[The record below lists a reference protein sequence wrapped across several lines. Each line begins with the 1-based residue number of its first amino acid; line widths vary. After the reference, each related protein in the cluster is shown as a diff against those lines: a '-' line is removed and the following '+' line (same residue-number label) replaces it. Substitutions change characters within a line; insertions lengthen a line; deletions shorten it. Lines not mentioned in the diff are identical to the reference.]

1 MKDVFF
7 VYRKSGLNYSI
18 EHVFNTVES
27 GLRKENVLVKN
38 IFLPYARV
46 CVSNLLR
53 NILYV
58 KRLCNSIT
66 HLTGD
71 THYAILLCKGKVVL
85 TIHDTRFL
93 DFEHGLKKMIFKWL
107 WFYLPMRKASYV
119 TCISNEVREKLISY
133 FPRFKD
139 KIHII
144 YNPLDTN
151 YNYKF
156 KLFNEGCPIILH
168 IGTAEN
174 KNLERLIPALKGIN
188 CELHIVG
195 KYRKDIEDMLRF
207 YSIRYVYKCDLSN
220 QEILDEL

>member
-71 THYAILLCKGKVVL
+71 THY
-85 TIHDTRFL
+85 
-93 DFEHGLKKMIFKWL
+93 
-107 WFYLPMRKASYV
+107 
-119 TCISNEVREKLISY
+119 VRERSY
-133 FPRFKD
+133 
-139 KIHII
+139 
-144 YNPLDTN
+144 
-151 YNYKF
+151 
-156 KLFNEGCPIILH
+156 
-168 IGTAEN
+168 
-174 KNLERLIPALKGIN
+174 
-188 CELHIVG
+188 
-195 KYRKDIEDMLRF
+195 
-207 YSIRYVYKCDLSN
+207 
-220 QEILDEL
+220 

>member
-139 KIHII
+139 KIHIVKC
-144 YNPLDTN
+144 YMDL
-151 YNYKF
+151 YAK
-156 KLFNEGCPIILH
+156 
-168 IGTAEN
+168 
-174 KNLERLIPALKGIN
+174 LEREN
-188 CELHIVG
+188 
-195 KYRKDIEDMLRF
+195 
-207 YSIRYVYKCDLSN
+207 
-220 QEILDEL
+220 